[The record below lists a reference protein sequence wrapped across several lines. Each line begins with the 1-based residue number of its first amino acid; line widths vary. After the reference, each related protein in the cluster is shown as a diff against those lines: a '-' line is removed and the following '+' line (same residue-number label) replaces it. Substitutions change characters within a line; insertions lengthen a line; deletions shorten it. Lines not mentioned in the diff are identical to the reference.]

1 MTSAVSDRELLSA
14 LTRALR
20 RWPQPDAPADHW
32 RALADEVELPAADP
46 AQLRRH
52 KVTGSYLRLRPG
64 DGTESRRQRHRAA
77 VLADELADVAGRLAS
92 AGVEHAV
99 LRGPAIGR
107 FYPPGWPREAN
118 DVDLVLRRPPDLAT
132 AFDALAPAGWFPAR
146 PVTTRR
152 EPGVGGT
159 WAAAA
164 LNKLRPDL
172 DHPVYLDLTVGG
184 PAVDRCR
191 CVVLPAAAW
200 AGSGRVR
207 IRDADVAGF
216 GPTQLAVVLAV
227 EWMERDRAIGR
238 DLLDFLV
245 LRDVGIGW
253 DEVGRAIRRHGL
265 QRGVRALAA
274 LAAETG
280 LAEPAEHLRRLA
292 PATGPAGPGWRQ
304 RLLTRTERLSRWAIR
319 RRPVA
324 TLEVVERMPAATWY
338 GLGLPLYA
346 YPPRRDGRPLRGA
359 GGAAAAGL
367 EGYRSRVLPI
377 AEEEVVDEVFAPPHT
392 LDPGGPLTPVELRW
406 WQDTLTRQLA
416 DAAGAAPTGRVA
428 ALAATVVGD
437 GGAEDTLGVRRAGL
451 AVAAA
456 RLVDCRHPV
465 TDQADRR
472 LEGLCVDPSAADAV
486 AELLARLPT
495 DLDVRVELP
504 AGPSTAALRDA
515 VRSSGFR
522 EEVLTVRRAADAA
535 ARRGDWSLRAAG
547 PDDANFVVD
556 CLAIAVRRG
565 LFGRAAAVDVGEWVG
580 KRWPAP
586 GSPDVECVV
595 AELDGRPVGHAYA
608 LIGLDRY
615 SPAESAHVI
624 DVFVLPEARG
634 RGCSQALT
642 AELSR
647 RLAARGVPDMESE
660 VALSGGGDTTG
671 LLAGLQKAGWRVDR
685 AWWIREAA

>member
-1 MTSAVSDRELLSA
+1 
-14 LTRALR
+14 
-20 RWPQPDAPADHW
+20 
-32 RALADEVELPAADP
+32 
-46 AQLRRH
+46 
-52 KVTGSYLRLRPG
+52 
-64 DGTESRRQRHRAA
+64 
-77 VLADELADVAGRLAS
+77 
-92 AGVEHAV
+92 
-99 LRGPAIGR
+99 
-107 FYPPGWPREAN
+107 
-118 DVDLVLRRPPDLAT
+118 
-132 AFDALAPAGWFPAR
+132 
-146 PVTTRR
+146 
-152 EPGVGGT
+152 
-159 WAAAA
+159 
-164 LNKLRPDL
+164 
-172 DHPVYLDLTVGG
+172 
-184 PAVDRCR
+184 
-191 CVVLPAAAW
+191 
-200 AGSGRVR
+200 
-207 IRDADVAGF
+207 
-216 GPTQLAVVLAV
+216 
-227 EWMERDRAIGR
+227 
-238 DLLDFLV
+238 
-245 LRDVGIGW
+245 
-253 DEVGRAIRRHGL
+253 
-265 QRGVRALAA
+265 
-274 LAAETG
+274 
-280 LAEPAEHLRRLA
+280 
-292 PATGPAGPGWRQ
+292 
-304 RLLTRTERLSRWAIR
+304 
-319 RRPVA
+319 
-324 TLEVVERMPAATWY
+324 
-338 GLGLPLYA
+338 
-346 YPPRRDGRPLRGA
+346 
-359 GGAAAAGL
+359 
-367 EGYRSRVLPI
+367 
-377 AEEEVVDEVFAPPHT
+377 
-392 LDPGGPLTPVELRW
+392 
-406 WQDTLTRQLA
+406 
-416 DAAGAAPTGRVA
+416 
-428 ALAATVVGD
+428 
-437 GGAEDTLGVRRAGL
+437 
-451 AVAAA
+451 
-456 RLVDCRHPV
+456 
-465 TDQADRR
+465 
-472 LEGLCVDPSAADAV
+472 V